1 MLYLSPFR
9 IRMDLVLAIVSL
21 PRSPPSSLLETI
33 YLRVDY
39 KKGKGK
45 FPFHSNPLLGCES
58 TKDMSPKDFF
68 QRKGMLFL
76 TTKNVKAFLWAMDH
90 YKSLAN
96 KHVGETL
103 QDRCEHIIYVMEEKD
118 THICYENMYEI
129 LFRPSGVESSE
140 ASWIQYRIDTGE
152 YTNSLPSGS
161 WDVTYVMCC
170 GGETL
175 QQGAPTA
182 FVMYNLT
189 SQTR

>member
-1 MLYLSPFR
+1 
-9 IRMDLVLAIVSL
+9 MDLLEAVVAL
-21 PRSPPSSLLETI
+21 PRSPSSSLETI

-45 FPFHSNPLLGCES
+45 FPYDSNPLLGCES
-58 TKDMSPKDFF
+58 TKDMSPKDFN
-68 QRKGMLFL
+68 QKKGMLFI
-76 TTKNVKAFLWAMDH
+76 TTKHVKAFLYAMDH
-90 YKSLAN
+90 YQSLAN
-96 KHVGETL
+96 KHVGETKKSIGTL

-118 THICYENMYEI
+118 TNNCYENMYEI
-129 LFRPSGVESSE
+129 LFRPSGSECGE
-140 ASWIQYRIDTGE
+140 ASWIQYRIDTKE

-182 FVMYNLT
+182 FVMYNLIT
-189 SQTR
+189 S